1 MKRWKN
7 DFPIEKLLAEA
18 ISRNNLLSEQK
29 TGEQQKSFP
38 ELAMNLE
45 TVYPQEIAE
54 WFAQLKLLKG
64 VPLSYLVGDEKQLP
78 PESIRFFYL
87 DENWTC
93 QMTGGALSI
102 GAGSRKANMVN
113 AFYSADFDVMGKE
126 SICHPRERHIH
137 QKQKQFYYSRVRQ
150 RTEETGEIT
159 GFIMR
164 SQLVKLWKGLE
175 STATDKQG
183 NPLIIL
189 RMEQLSE
196 EIMLCLYQGEIAKL
210 RVKEPKEGLR
220 FGTHENDRTIHVRD
234 VKKGNE
240 GALISGETVQ
250 IQTNSYGRAD
260 ILSLAE
266 NLRSKTGAERI
277 SSAELAME
285 LIIAPGLAE
294 FNRDGKD

>member
-1 MKRWKN
+1 M
-7 DFPIEKLLAEA
+7 EKLLREA
-18 ISRNNLLSEQK
+18 KHRTVLLQELKSEDQSMINLQ
-29 TGEQQKSFP
+29 
-38 ELAMNLE
+38 A
-45 TVYPQEIAE
+45 VYPQELAE
-54 WFAQLKLLKG
+54 WFAQLNLLKG
-64 VPLSYLVGDEKQLP
+64 VPLSYLAGDEKQLP

-87 DENWTC
+87 DKNWTN

-102 GAGSRKANMVN
+102 GAGSRKATALNH
-113 AFYSADFDVMGKE
+113 FYKEDFDAMGKE
-126 SICHPRERHIH
+126 SIRHPRERLVHP
-137 QKQKQFYYSRVRQ
+137 KQKPFYHRRAKLQ
-150 RTEETGEIT
+150 AEDTGEIT

-175 STATDKQG
+175 SAATDKQG
-183 NPLIIL
+183 NPLVIL

-196 EIMLCLYQGEIAKL
+196 DIMLCLYQGEIAKL

-220 FGTHENDRTIHVRD
+220 FGAHENDRTIHVRD

-240 GALISGETVQ
+240 GVPIPGGKVQ
-250 IQTNSYGRAD
+250 IRTNAYGRAD

-266 NLRSKTGAERI
+266 NLKTKTGAERI

-294 FNRDGKD
+294 FNSIHPSRE

>member
-7 DFPIEKLLAEA
+7 DFPVEKLLMEA
-18 ISRNNLLSEQK
+18 KHRNELLTECK
-29 TGEQQKSFP
+29 TGEQQKFFLDS
-38 ELAMNLE
+38 AMNLE

-87 DENWTC
+87 DENWTY

-102 GAGSRKANMVN
+102 GAGNRKANTVN
-113 AFYSADFDVMGKE
+113 DFYMTDFDVMGKE
-126 SICHPRERHIH
+126 SICHPRKNHIH
-137 QKQKQFYYSRVRQ
+137 QKQKQFYYNRVRRRRQ
-150 RTEETGEIT
+150 TEETGEIT

-175 STATDKQG
+175 STATDRQG
-183 NPLIIL
+183 NPLVIL

-210 RVKEPKEGLR
+210 RIKEPKEGLR
-220 FGTHENDRTIHVRD
+220 FGTHENDRTIHVRE

-240 GALISGETVQ
+240 GVLIPGATVQ

-266 NLRSKTGAERI
+266 NLRSKTGAGRI
-277 SSAELAME
+277 GSAELAME

-294 FNRDGKD
+294 FSRN